1 MPADLPIEDH
11 IERLLQLPR
20 AEQVPATRR
29 LLADRSAPLPE
40 TWNTAFGPHSLFD
53 AWCRTTVARRVHQGI
68 RGVVLPHLTP
78 GFVLVEVGGG
88 DGATWKGHLEV
99 PGTLVVVDPVPEV
112 HERVRAAVPPFV
124 NVVAIETPVEEAEL
138 PDADMLVCSLTLHHV
153 AGRDAA
159 ERAIHGLAG
168 PGKREVLESFARCL
182 AARDGVGVLMEAD
195 VDCEVDLAPGDPA
208 LEDHIFDS
216 YVRRCARS
224 IVADV
229 RKRGPK
235 EDPDLLGRWRALLR
249 HWFLGQLAVANLPVA
264 ERDVYELTVPRW
276 LALLD
281 NAGLHVSSHDFVD
294 ELPLFHRY
302 VFRGRADASQT

>member
-11 IERLLQLPR
+11 IERLLLLPR
-20 AEQVPATRR
+20 SEQLAASRR
-29 LLADRSAPLPE
+29 LLADRTAPLPE
-40 TWNTAFGPHSLFD
+40 AWNTTFGPHSLFD
-53 AWCRTTVARRVHQGI
+53 AWCRTTVARQVHQGI
-68 RGVVLPHLTP
+68 RDVVLPRLTP

-88 DGATWKGHLEV
+88 DGATWKGHLHV

-112 HERVRAAVPPFV
+112 HERVRAAVPRFV
-124 NVVAIETPVEEAEL
+124 DVVAIEAPVEEATL
-138 PDADMLVCSLTLHHV
+138 PDADVLVCSLTLHHV

-182 AARDGVGVLMEAD
+182 AGRDGVGVLVEAD
-195 VDCEVDLAPGDPA
+195 VDCEVDLPPGDPA

-224 IVADV
+224 IVTDV
-229 RKRGPK
+229 RERGPA
-235 EDPDLLGRWRALLR
+235 EDADLVGRWRALLR
-249 HWFLGQLAVANLPVA
+249 HWFLGQLAVVDVPIA

-276 LALLD
+276 LALLAA
-281 NAGLHVSSHDFVD
+281 AGLQVDSHDFVD
-294 ELPLFHRY
+294 GLPLFHRY
-302 VFRGRADASQT
+302 VFRGTHPT